1 MKTRAIAAAVLI
13 SFAPIALTAPAAL
26 AQAPQADDAAT
37 KAARVRFQEGVAL
50 FDKGDFE
57 GARASFKQALALKPH
72 PAILLNLAQSSLK
85 SGHPL
90 EALKYFLQYKNDKD
104 PAASDKAA
112 ADKGITDA
120 RAKLARIDVQGPNG
134 TEITV
139 DNERAGFLPMD
150 PVDVE
155 PGTHTLKTKTPDG
168 VTNESKVTLAAGGT
182 FSLRAGSAP
191 PPPNNPPPNNVD
203 PIPTPPPNG
212 TGTGTTPPPPNNPPP
227 VANNPPPDNTPPP
240 GGDTTNKPG
249 PLSPPKTLWPV
260 FVLGGVALAGYGV
273 AIGFAIARSGAQDKA
288 DQTEAT
294 IRSAAIRDKYN
305 PTGICTAPPTGQY
318 ATACTTL
325 KDNQSA
331 VDTDNT
337 IAIVGLTVGIVATVG
352 TVLYYLLAAKKDPAK
367 AAHMP
372 FTVSPWIAPQLGG
385 GSLSLSF

>member
-1 MKTRAIAAAVLI
+1 MKTRAIAAALI
-13 SFAPIALTAPAAL
+13 LSFAPIALTAPPVF

-37 KAARVRFQEGVAL
+37 KAARTRFQEGVAL

-85 SGHPL
+85 SGHAL

-112 ADKGITDA
+112 ADKGITDS
-120 RAKLARIDVQGPNG
+120 RAKLARIDVQGANG

-139 DNERAGFLPMD
+139 DGERAGFLPMD

-191 PPPNNPPPNNVD
+191 PPPTNPPPVD
-203 PIPTPPPNG
+203 PIPTNPPPVGN
-212 TGTGTTPPPPNNPPP
+212 PPPNNPPP
-227 VANNPPPDNTPPP
+227 VANPPPIDNPPPPS
-240 GGDTTNKPG
+240 DTTNKPG

-260 FVLGGVALAGYGV
+260 FVLGGLGV
-273 AIGFAIARSGAQDKA
+273 AGIATGIGFAVARSGAQDKA

-294 IRSAAIRDKYN
+294 IRAAAIANKY
-305 PTGICTAPPTGQY
+305 PAQGICTAPPN
-318 ATACTTL
+318 AEFAKACTTL
-325 KDNQSA
+325 KDNQNA
-331 VDTDNT
+331 VDTDNVV
-337 IAIVGLTVGIVATVG
+337 AIVGITVGIAGFVG
-352 TVLYYLLAAKKDPAK
+352 MALYYLLAAKKDPAK
-367 AAHMP
+367 AAQLP
-372 FTVSPWIAPQLGG
+372 PVVVSPWIGANTGG
-385 GSLSLSF
+385 GALSFTF

>member
-1 MKTRAIAAAVLI
+1 MKTRAIAAAVLL
-13 SFAPIALTAPAAL
+13 SFAPIALTAPPVL

-85 SGHPL
+85 SGHAL

-155 PGTHTLKTKTPDG
+155 PGAHTLKTKTPDG
-168 VTNESKVTLAAGGT
+168 VVNESKVTLAAGGS

-191 PPPNNPPPNNVD
+191 PPNPPPTVD
-203 PIPTPPPNG
+203 PIPTPPPS
-212 TGTGTTPPPPNNPPP
+212 GTGTTNPPPNNPPP
-227 VANNPPPDNTPPP
+227 VANPPPDQTPLPPP

-260 FVLGGVALAGYGV
+260 FVLGGVAVAGYAV
-273 AIGFAIARSGAQDKA
+273 AIGFAVARSGAQDKA

-294 IRSAAIRDKYN
+294 IRNAAIRDKYT
-305 PTGICTAPPTGQY
+305 PQGICTAPPTSQY
-318 ATACTTL
+318 ATACQTL

-337 IAIVGLTVGIVATVG
+337 IAIVGLSVGIVATVG
-352 TVLYYLLAAKKDPAK
+352 TVLYYLLAAKKDPTK
-367 AAHMP
+367 AAFQP
-372 FTVSPWIAPQLGG
+372 IVSPWIAPGTGG
-385 GSLSLSF
+385 GALSFSF